1 MDDKYTKTKFLVN
14 GRQHSLEIDNRHTLL
29 DILRDYLGLT
39 GAKKGCDLGE
49 CGACTVLL
57 DGKAVN
63 SCQIFA
69 ARIKGKDVRTVEGLA
84 QNKILHPLQISF
96 IENDGGQCGYCTP
109 GMVMSAIKLVENNPK
124 MTEDDIRKGLEGN
137 ICRCT
142 GYHNIVKS
150 IKDAA
155 TVMGR

>member
-69 ARIKGKDVRTVEGLA
+69 ARIKGKDVRTVE
-84 QNKILHPLQISF
+84 ISNGSKF
-96 IENDGGQCGYCTP
+96 SYELCGGTHC
-109 GMVMSAIKLVENNPK
+109 EH
-124 MTEDDIRKGLEGN
+124 
-137 ICRCT
+137 T
-142 GYHNIVKS
+142 GEIGSFYIISESS
-150 IKDAA
+150 IA
-155 TVMGR
+155 